1 MKLVNLSLFTLSA
14 ALTPDHPCCDPSVDQ
29 ATCDAAAEVTPPRCP
44 KMDRDYGYY
53 GSDETGECPEFCL
66 QKPNDYSCCGPE
78 KRGNR
83 GPLLPHGALAGDI
96 MNKDRSLGASMA
108 PIPFKIS
115 NYLGKPVTHVG
126 LSSHG
131 YIRLSNNADQAQ
143 MYDYYNYY
151 KYLSKEALHPYGM
164 IAPFWG
170 DNDCGQGGEFGY
182 RIVDTQ
188 QGLKELFKGSGY
200 HTPKKDVI
208 DKVLVATWSNMIPT
222 AYDYQTATNKRN
234 TFQVVLATAANSD
247 NFRISFNYGDIE
259 QDTFQYTGGDVC
271 GETSEFFATIGLAGE
286 AGIWQHP
293 YSNTDKANEVDDTSN
308 TKVTGRIM
316 MNLRGGVDV
325 HANDVELEPIVPGIE
340 IATNNGGLTDVM
352 ISAIKN
358 KQVFNHGC
366 HCSAIGNPQAENTG
380 GSNSVDAVDELCKQ
394 WKALRSCL
402 GKINGACY
410 GDKNQAYNIMPDF
423 KHCVHQGECCKAQT
437 CTVDAYMIE
446 RINEMTFKTKWTG
459 DKDRSQ
465 CVHVQGYGHDSCC
478 GVAPY
483 LNSFDSAERFCKDG
497 VLV

>member
-1 MKLVNLSLFTLSA
+1 VDNFKEMKEIF
-14 ALTPDHPCCDPSVDQ
+14 
-29 ATCDAAAEVTPPRCP
+29 
-44 KMDRDYGYY
+44 
-53 GSDETGECPEFCL
+53 
-66 QKPNDYSCCGPE
+66 
-78 KRGNR
+78 
-83 GPLLPHGALAGDI
+83 
-96 MNKDRSLGASMA
+96 KDS
-108 PIPFKIS
+108 
-115 NYLGKPVTHVG
+115 
-126 LSSHG
+126 
-131 YIRLSNNADQAQ
+131 
-143 MYDYYNYY
+143 
-151 KYLSKEALHPYGM
+151 
-164 IAPFWG
+164 
-170 DNDCGQGGEFGY
+170 GY
-182 RIVDTQ
+182 RIMLPQ
-188 QGLKELFKGSGY
+188 L
-200 HTPKKDVI
+200 
-208 DKVLVATWSNMIPT
+208 DKVLIATWSKMVPT

-234 TFQVVLATAANSD
+234 TFQVIIATSAISD
-247 NFRISFNYGDIE
+247 NVIISFNYGDIE
-259 QDTFQYTGGDVC
+259 QDTFQYTDGDVC
-271 GETSEFFATIGLAGE
+271 GETSEFFVTIGLAGE
-286 AGIWQHP
+286 AGIWEHP

-308 TKVTGRIM
+308 SKLSTKVTGRITIM
-316 MNLRGGVDV
+316 LYRGIDVRASDVD
-325 HANDVELEPIVPGIE
+325 LEPIEYPGIE

-423 KHCVHQGECCKAQT
+423 KQCVHQGECCKAQT

-459 DKDRSQ
+459 DRDRSQ

-483 LNSFDSAERFCKDG
+483 LNSFDSAERFCSDG